1 MPFDDPLVDAP
12 PADDTGAQTHGRYR
26 FQWECAARHCFAM
39 LLSSDIVAIVCEW
52 EEDFVVFYAGRVPEL
67 VSVKHREL
75 SQGPW
80 TVNALLREGG
90 VAHLFDRWM
99 RLDQRPCC
107 LLITNAGLKPGGDEA
122 DAFATACHARDE
134 ASLGRLGPLLARLLA
149 TDDLDD
155 VVRFCCALTIEAGV
169 PGRDHLR
176 DHHLERVVRPA
187 LTSLGLAEGGAV
199 WAYEAVVAA
208 VEIASRGGS
217 ASPLP
222 LLDYVADPARLTAG
236 HARRAMLARRLLQPD
251 DIRALVLATCRE
263 DAVRLARP
271 AAEPSSPTA
280 MVQKL
285 ERGLLGP
292 TTIEAAKRLRASWSE
307 LEARYRADLP
317 GTDAELHDLRVRVHA
332 IAGEAERA
340 AQEGSEPYGVRMHE
354 ELEPRLLRDRL
365 GRLPP
370 FPFDDRHLL
379 GLVYQLTDECA
390 VWWSSPFALWKVTA

>member
-1 MPFDDPLVDAP
+1 MLFDDPLVGTP

-39 LLSSDIVAIVCEW
+39 LLGSDIVAIVCEW
-52 EEDFVVFYAGRVPEL
+52 EEDFVVFYADRAPEL

-80 TVNALLREGG
+80 TVNTLVREGG

-107 LLITNAGLKPGGDEA
+107 LLVTNAGLKPGRDEA
-122 DAFATACHARDE
+122 DAFATACHACDE

-155 VVRFCCALTIEAGV
+155 VVRFCCSLTIEAGV

-187 LTSLGLAEGGAV
+187 LVSLGLADSGAV
-199 WAYEAVVAA
+199 GAYEAVVAA
-208 VEIASRGGS
+208 VENASRGGS

-222 LLDYVADPARLTAG
+222 LLDFIADPARLTADNT
-236 HARRAMLARRLLQPD
+236 RRAMLARRLLHPD
-251 DIRALVLATCRE
+251 DIRALVVATSRE

-271 AAEPSSPTA
+271 AVEPAPPTA

-285 ERGLLGP
+285 ERGRVGP

-317 GTDAELHDLRVRVHA
+317 GTDAELHDLRVRVHT
-332 IAGEAERA
+332 IAAEAERA
-340 AQEGSEPYGVRMHE
+340 AQAGGEPYGVRMHT
-354 ELEPRLLRDRL
+354 ELEPRLGRDRL
-365 GRLPP
+365 GRLPL
-370 FPFDDRHLL
+370 FPLDDRHLL

-390 VWWSSPFALWKVTA
+390 VWWSPPFALVEVTS